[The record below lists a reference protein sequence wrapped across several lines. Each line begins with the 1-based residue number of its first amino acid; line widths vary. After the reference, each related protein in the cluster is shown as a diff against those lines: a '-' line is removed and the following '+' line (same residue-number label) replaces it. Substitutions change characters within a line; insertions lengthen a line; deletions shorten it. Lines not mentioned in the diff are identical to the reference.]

1 VNPLSSIVLD
11 PNIVYFALVFGLW
24 VAVTAAYIP
33 GTGVVEGLALLILGV
48 ALVVLFNMPTN
59 WAGAL
64 LLMIGVLTFLL
75 VPFLNERW
83 ARLAEGGLILQVIG
97 ALTLF
102 NGLHVSWLLIAVTI
116 ALSLAYHRFALLP
129 ILTRSR
135 HSAVVIDDD
144 GQLVG
149 AYGRVVRPTEPFG
162 SSFKCTVSIR
172 GEQWTAFSEHP
183 LETGD
188 EVLVIARDGLQL
200 TVEGLKHKHTTRPQ
214 PQVEE
219 QP

>member
-1 VNPLSSIVLD
+1 MNPLSAIVSD

-33 GTGVVEGLALLILGV
+33 GTGVVEGLALLILGI

-59 WAGAL
+59 WAGVL
-64 LLMIGVLTFLL
+64 LLMIGVLSFLL
-75 VPFLNERW
+75 IPFLNQRW

-129 ILTRSR
+129 ILARSR
-135 HSAVVIDDD
+135 QTAVVIDDD
-144 GQLVG
+144 AQLIG
-149 AYGRVVRPTEPFG
+149 AYGRVTRPTEPLG
-162 SSFKCTVSIR
+162 SSYKCTVNIK

-183 LETGD
+183 LEIGD
-188 EVLVIARDGLQL
+188 EITVIARDGLQL
-200 TVEGLKHKHTTRPQ
+200 TVEGLKHKHTAQ
-214 PQVEE
+214 PQTQLEE